1 MTGIDLTTTTP
12 EAHELRASVRAE
24 VEQEYLR
31 LRTVDRP
38 ALLDALARSAGSGSS
53 DARVIED
60 ELALLDRRIAAIRRY
75 LGAVRG
81 PAENGCAAVDY
92 CVQVDL
98 GDGPQWVLLTDL
110 PVLDDRVVVTDSPL
124 GKALLGTPVGEMFVY
139 RTPHGS
145 HTGKLL
151 AVEGA
156 CATESEADPD
166 TPMFAPER
174 RLTELDRERSLELLR
189 DQSPGVGRLAFT
201 MFGIP
206 HIEVVNFL
214 VDENSDVIFRIDPGS
229 KLVAVLHGGQFAF
242 QVEDIDLGSRSG
254 WTVTV
259 SGPAERVTGPAAED
273 LLGRVTPWAAGER
286 RFVVRLRPRAV
297 QGRALVP
304 EQAAE
309 PVASAR

>member
-12 EAHELRASVRAE
+12 EAHELRAEVRAE

-38 ALLDALARSAGSGSS
+38 ALLNTLARSAGSDSA
-53 DARVIED
+53 DALVIAD

-81 PAENGCAAVDY
+81 PGESGCAAVDY

-98 GDGPQWVLLTDL
+98 GEGPQWVLITDL

-124 GKALLGTPVGEMFVY
+124 GKALLGTAVGEMFVY
-139 RTPHGS
+139 RTPHGT
-145 HTGKLL
+145 HTGRLL
-151 AVEGA
+151 AVESTSA
-156 CATESEADPD
+156 ADTEADAD
-166 TPMFAPER
+166 NALLAPER
-174 RLTELDRERSLELLR
+174 RLVELDRERSLDLLR
-189 DQSPGVGRLAFT
+189 DQSPGVGRLAFSL
-201 MFGIP
+201 FGTP
-206 HIEVVNFL
+206 HIEVVNYL
-214 VDENSDVIFRIDPGS
+214 VDEHGDVIFRIDPGS
-229 KLVAVLHGGQFAF
+229 KLIALLQGGQFAF
-242 QVEDIDLGSRSG
+242 QVDDIDLGSRSG

-259 SGPAERVTGPAAED
+259 SGPAERVLGPAADD
-273 LLGRVTPWAAGER
+273 LVGRVTPWAAGER

-297 QGRALVP
+297 VGRALVP
-304 EQAAE
+304 QTAGE